1 MKDSIVN
8 ELITAMK
15 DRLPPG
21 QNLAN
26 FLTDTLCIG
35 REAVYRR
42 LRGEVAFTIDEVA
55 QISYKLGISIDQ
67 IIGNHLHNRVTF
79 DMNLL
84 RSANAIESYYEIIDR
99 YLRIFDYVKGDKST
113 EVCTASNVLPFT
125 LYSSF
130 EYLSKFR
137 LCRWLYHHG
146 QIKTPNSL
154 YGMAVEERIIN
165 VHKKLSYS
173 VKNCPKTSFIWDMNI
188 FVSFVKEVQ
197 YFACLNLISK
207 EDVLCLKEELYQLL
221 THMEAL
227 SITGEFSEGHKVFF
241 YLSSIDF
248 EATYTYI
255 EKLDFQISMLRVY
268 SINSMDSQSPQI
280 CKMQRDWIQ
289 ALKRHSILISESGE
303 AQRID
308 FIKRQRSV
316 IDTL

>member
-1 MKDSIVN
+1 
-8 ELITAMK
+8 
-15 DRLPPG
+15 
-21 QNLAN
+21 
-26 FLTDTLCIG
+26 
-35 REAVYRR
+35 
-42 LRGEVAFTIDEVA
+42 
-55 QISYKLGISIDQ
+55 
-67 IIGNHLHNRVTF
+67 
-79 DMNLL
+79 MNLL

-137 LCRWLYHHG
+137 LCRWLYHHR

-154 YGMAVEERIIN
+154 YGMAVEERIIH

-221 THMEAL
+221 THMEL
-227 SITGEFSEGHKVFF
+227 
-241 YLSSIDF
+241 YLSQESSVRAIRCF
-248 EATYTYI
+248 STY
-255 EKLDFQISMLRVY
+255 
-268 SINSMDSQSPQI
+268 
-280 CKMQRDWIQ
+280 Q
-289 ALKRHSILISESGE
+289 ALILRQPILI
-303 AQRID
+303 
-308 FIKRQRSV
+308 
-316 IDTL
+316 

>member
-1 MKDSIVN
+1 MKNSIVN
-8 ELITAMK
+8 ELIIAMK

-55 QISYKLGISIDQ
+55 HISYKLGISIDQ
-67 IIGNHLHNRVTF
+67 IIGNHLYNRVTF

-154 YGMAVEERIIN
+154 YEMAVEKQIIN
-165 VHKKLSYS
+165 VHKKLSDS
-173 VKNCPKTSFIWDMNI
+173 VKNCPKTSFVWDMNI
-188 FVSFVKEVQ
+188 FVSFVKEIQ

-255 EKLDFQISMLRVY
+255 EKSDFQISMLRVY
-268 SINSMDSQSPQI
+268 SINSMNSRDS
-280 CKMQRDWIQ
+280 KMCDYQKKWIHS
-289 ALKRHSILISESGE
+289 LKRHSTLISQSGE
-303 AQRID
+303 IQRMMFFNEQKKIID
-308 FIKRQRSV
+308 A
-316 IDTL
+316 L